1 MSDAVA
7 LPAPV
12 AARRRATAE
21 PLLVRG
27 ALIGV
32 ALVFLGV
39 FLVVP
44 LAAVFT
50 EALRKGVQAYF
61 AALTEPDALAAIWL
75 TVLVALIAVPANLIF
90 GVAASWAIA
99 KFEFKGKS
107 VLIALIDLPFAV
119 SPVVSGLIYVLLFGL
134 QGWFGPWLQ
143 AHDIKIIFAVPGIVL
158 ATVFVT
164 FPFVAREL
172 IPLMQAQGSEEEEA
186 ARVLGASGW
195 QILWRVTL
203 PNVKWG
209 LLYGVILCNAR
220 AMGEFGAVSVVSGHI
235 RGLTNTMPLYV
246 EILYNEYHFAAAF
259 AVASLL
265 ACLALATLA
274 VKSLVEWKARQEQD
288 AQAAPENE
296 VAPAGQLPP
305 FGGQGAGERGAGV
318 ANWVRNMEA

>member
-1 MSDAVA
+1 MTATIA
-7 LPAPV
+7 LPAPA

-21 PLLVRG
+21 PVAVRG
-27 ALIGV
+27 LLIGI
-32 ALVFLGV
+32 ALTFLGV
-39 FLVVP
+39 FLLVP

-50 EALRKGVQAYF
+50 EALRRGAQVYF
-61 AALTEPDALAAIWL
+61 AALTEPDAWAAIKL
-75 TVLVALIAVPANLIF
+75 TLLVAGIAVPANLIF
-90 GVAASWAIA
+90 GVAAAWAIA

-107 VLIALIDLPFAV
+107 VLTTLIDLPFAV
-119 SPVVSGLIYVLLFGL
+119 SPVVSGLIYVLMFGL
-134 QGWFGPWLQ
+134 QGWFGPWLH

-158 ATVFVT
+158 ATIFVT

-195 QILWRVTL
+195 QLLWRVTL
-203 PNVKWG
+203 PNIKWG

-235 RGLTNTMPLYV
+235 RGSTNTMPLYV

-265 ACLALATLA
+265 ASLALVTLV
-274 VKSLVEWKARQEQD
+274 VKSLVEWKTRPEEALAD
-288 AQAAPENE
+288 ASPEH
-296 VAPAGQLPP
+296 G
-305 FGGQGAGERGAGV
+305 
-318 ANWVRNMEA
+318 

>member
-1 MSDAVA
+1 MTATMA
-7 LPAPV
+7 LPAPA

-21 PLLVRG
+21 PVAVRG
-27 ALIGV
+27 LLIGI
-32 ALVFLGV
+32 ALTFLGV
-39 FLVVP
+39 FLLVP

-50 EALRKGVQAYF
+50 EAFRKGAQVYF
-61 AALTEPDALAAIWL
+61 AALTEPDAWAAIKL
-75 TVLVALIAVPANLIF
+75 TVLVAAIAVPANLIF
-90 GVAASWAIA
+90 GVAAAWAIA

-107 VLIALIDLPFAV
+107 VLTTLIDLPFAV
-119 SPVVSGLIYVLLFGL
+119 SPVVSGLIYVLMFGL
-134 QGWFGPWLQ
+134 QGWFGPWLH
-143 AHDIKIIFAVPGIVL
+143 AHDVKIIFAVPGIVL

-195 QILWRVTL
+195 QLFWRVTL
-203 PNVKWG
+203 PNIKWG

-235 RGLTNTMPLYV
+235 RGSTNTMPLYV

-265 ACLALATLA
+265 ASLALVTLV
-274 VKSLVEWKARQEQD
+274 VKSLVEWKTRPEEALAD
-288 AQAAPENE
+288 ASPEH
-296 VAPAGQLPP
+296 G
-305 FGGQGAGERGAGV
+305 
-318 ANWVRNMEA
+318 

>member
-1 MSDAVA
+1 MSATIA
-7 LPAPV
+7 LPAPA

-21 PLLVRG
+21 PVAVRG
-27 ALIGV
+27 LLIGI
-32 ALVFLGV
+32 ALTFLGV
-39 FLVVP
+39 FLLVP

-50 EALRKGVQAYF
+50 EAFRKGGQVYF
-61 AALTEPDALAAIWL
+61 AALTEPDAWAAIKL
-75 TVLVALIAVPANLIF
+75 TVLIAAIAVPANLIF
-90 GVAASWAIA
+90 GVAAAWAIA

-107 VLIALIDLPFAV
+107 VLTTLIDLPFAV
-119 SPVVSGLIYVLLFGL
+119 SPVVSGLIYVLMFGL
-134 QGWFGPWLQ
+134 QGWFGPWLH

-195 QILWRVTL
+195 QLFWRVTL
-203 PNVKWG
+203 PNIKWG

-235 RGLTNTMPLYV
+235 RGSTNTMPLYV

-265 ACLALATLA
+265 ASLALVTLV
-274 VKSLVEWKARQEQD
+274 VKSLVEWRMRPEEALAD
-288 AQAAPENE
+288 ASSEH
-296 VAPAGQLPP
+296 G
-305 FGGQGAGERGAGV
+305 
-318 ANWVRNMEA
+318 